1 LTAQDA
7 TDQDP
12 QVHELPLDTVVD
24 DFEDDAYPV
33 RHVHRQQTGRK
44 AGRFAVPLFRDSSE
58 EGKGRIIAE
67 IDEAGEDTVFKMT
80 YPPAKFEAVWLRS
93 SLRSFFEQDLIVDVV
108 AQVKGGKEANVYR
121 CLAHPRTG
129 VELLAA
135 KVYRPR
141 QFRNLSNDQLYREG
155 RQVLTGDGR
164 PAKATD
170 QRIMRALGKKTAFGV
185 QVGHT
190 SWLMH
195 EYTTLGRISRAG
207 GAVPSPVSANENA
220 LLMSYQGDARRAA
233 PSLQE
238 VRLGRREATPLFREV
253 LRNVEL
259 LLQHGLVHGDL
270 SAYNILY
277 WEGEVTLIDFPQ
289 VTEVRSNR
297 NSQFILQR
305 DVKRVC
311 EYFARQGISSD
322 AVAIADDLWERYGEF
337 YYPDPV
343 LPEDDEEDLDDD
355 DDADFARFQ
364 QTVASTRSS

>member
-1 LTAQDA
+1 MTAQEPLIYGL
-7 TDQDP
+7 TSDP
-12 QVHELPLDTVVD
+12 LVD
-24 DFEDDAYPV
+24 DDDYDVYSV
-33 RHVHRQQTGRK
+33 RHAERRPTNRKTGRTT
-44 AGRFAVPLFRDSSE
+44 VPVFRDPSE
-58 EGKGRIIAE
+58 EGKGRIVAE
-67 IDEAGEDTVFKMT
+67 IDEAGDDTTFKMS

-121 CLAHPRTG
+121 CVAHPRTG
-129 VELLAA
+129 FELLAA

-185 QVGHT
+185 QIGHT

-195 EYTTLGRISRAG
+195 EYTTLERISRAG
-207 GAVPSPVSANENA
+207 GAVPRPVSANENA
-220 LLMSYQGDARRAA
+220 LLMTYQGDARQAA

-238 VRLGRREATPLFREV
+238 VRLGRREAAPLFREV

-259 LLQHGLVHGDL
+259 LLQHGLIHGDL

-289 VTEVRSNR
+289 VTEVRSN
-297 NSQFILQR
+297 
-305 DVKRVC
+305 
-311 EYFARQGISSD
+311 
-322 AVAIADDLWERYGEF
+322 
-337 YYPDPV
+337 
-343 LPEDDEEDLDDD
+343 
-355 DDADFARFQ
+355 
-364 QTVASTRSS
+364 